1 MKKKSI
7 ISIGIILFILIAD
20 QILKIWVKTNMVLG
34 QEIPILGSWFK
45 LHFIENEGMAFGV
58 VFFGGYWGKLL
69 LTVFR
74 IMASGGIIW
83 IINKMIKSYVST
95 GLLICMSFICAGAIG
110 NIIDCVIYGQI
121 FSISDFYL
129 PTAEFLPASGGYSP
143 FMQGRVVDM
152 FQFDLFTIG
161 NFNFFPAIFNIADA
175 SITTGLFILILFFY
189 KPLSAFIA
197 TFEKKPKENTN
208 L

>member
-1 MKKKSI
+1 
-7 ISIGIILFILIAD
+7 
-20 QILKIWVKTNMVLG
+20 MVLG
-34 QEIPILGSWFK
+34 EEIPLLGQWFK

-69 LTVFR
+69 LTTFR
-74 IMASGGIIW
+74 IIASGCIIW
-83 IINKMIKSYVST
+83 VINKMIKSYVSI
-95 GLLICMSFICAGAIG
+95 GLLICMSLICAGAIG
-110 NIIDCVIYGQI
+110 NIIDCVFYGKV
-121 FSISDFYL
+121 FAVSNFYL
-129 PTAEFLPASGGYSP
+129 PAAEFLPASGGYAF

-175 SITTGLFILILFFY
+175 SITTGLFVLVLFFY

-197 TFEKKPKENTN
+197 TFEKKSTTPPNN
-208 L
+208 N